1 MTEQAANTPA
11 QMSQQPEDEG
21 LDAPAQAASKSSKK
35 GLPKAAI
42 ITAVLALVAIL
53 LVLFVWKLPPFSSAV
68 QRTENAYVRGQVT
81 VVAPQVS
88 GYITEV
94 LVKDF
99 QNVAK
104 GQPLFRIDSRIYTQR
119 LEQAKAN
126 LASAESQLA
135 NSAQTTA
142 SREATVSA
150 RNADLASA
158 RAELARA
165 QADMARV
172 SDLAVDGSVS
182 LRERDQ
188 ARATLRTAEARVG
201 QVQANIEVA
210 RQDVRATGVSRG
222 GLEAAVEAA
231 RAAVRLAE
239 IDLANT
245 AIVAPEAGQVGQVGG
260 RLGQYVTAGSQLVS
274 LVPPQL
280 WVIANFKERQAGMM
294 VKGQEATVT
303 VDALGDREFTGRI
316 ESISPA
322 TGSEFA
328 VLPAQNATGNFTK
341 ISQRLP
347 VRIVLD
353 SGQQG
358 LDKLRPGLSVVA
370 RVNTASVRE
379 SR

>member
-1 MTEQAANTPA
+1 MNDQTVNPPA
-11 QMSQQPEDEG
+11 PPLQQPEDKG
-21 LDAPAQAASKSSKK
+21 LDTPPQREASPKKK

-42 ITAVLALVAIL
+42 VTAGLAIAAVLA
-53 LVLFVWKLPPFSSAV
+53 VLFVWRLPPFDSPV
-68 QRTENAYVRGQVT
+68 ERTENAYVRGQVT
-81 VVAPQVS
+81 VVAPQVN
-88 GYITEV
+88 GYIAEV

-99 QNVAK
+99 QTVTK
-104 GQPLFRIDSRIYTQR
+104 GQPLFRIDDRIYAQR
-119 LEQAKAN
+119 LAQAKAN
-126 LASAESQLA
+126 LASAQSQLA

-150 RNADLASA
+150 RQ
-158 RAELARA
+158 AELTSAHAELTRA

-172 SDLAVDGSVS
+172 SDLAEDGSVS

-188 ARATLRTAEARVG
+188 VRAALRTAEARVG

-210 RQDVRATGVSRG
+210 RQDVRSTGVSRG
-222 GLEAAVEAA
+222 GLEAAVQAA
-231 RAAVRLAE
+231 RAAVELAE

-245 AIVAPEAGQVGQVGG
+245 LIRAPEAGQVGQVGA

-280 WVIANFKERQAGMM
+280 WVIANFKERQAGQMIT
-294 VKGQEATVT
+294 GQKATVT
-303 VDALGDREFTGRI
+303 VDALDDRKFTGRV
-316 ESISPA
+316 ESVSPA

-347 VRIVLD
+347 VKIVLD
-353 SGQQG
+353 AGQPG
-358 LDKLRPGLSVVA
+358 LDRLRPGLSVVA
-370 RVNTASVRE
+370 RVDTASARE

>member
-1 MTEQAANTPA
+1 MTDQPLNSPVPTTP
-11 QMSQQPEDEG
+11 QPEDEG
-21 LDAPAQAASKSSKK
+21 LETPPQVESKPKKK
-35 GLPKAAI
+35 GVPKAAI
-42 ITAVLALVAIL
+42 ITAVLALVAVL
-53 LVLFVWKLPPFSSAV
+53 LVLFVWKLPPFTSSV
-68 QRTENAYVRGQVT
+68 ERTENAYVRGQVT
-81 VVAPQVS
+81 VVAPQVN

-94 LVKDF
+94 LVQDF
-99 QNVAK
+99 QNVTM
-104 GQPLFRIDSRIYTQR
+104 GQSLFRIDDRIYAQR
-119 LEQAKAN
+119 LEQSKAN

-150 RNADLASA
+150 RSAELASA

-172 SDLAVDGSVS
+172 RELAEDGSVS

-188 ARATLRTAEARVG
+188 VMAVLRQAEARVG

-210 RQDVRATGVSRG
+210 RQDVRSTGVSRG
-222 GLEAAVEAA
+222 GLESAVEAA
-231 RAAVRLAE
+231 RAAVRLAQ

-245 AIVAPEAGQVGQVGG
+245 VIVAPEAGQVGQVGA

-280 WVIANFKERQAGMM
+280 WVIANFKERQAGKMIA
-294 VKGQEATVT
+294 GQKATIT
-303 VDALGDREFTGRI
+303 VDALGDHEFTGRI

-358 LDKLRPGLSVVA
+358 LERLRPGLSVVA
-370 RVNTASVRE
+370 RVDTASTRE